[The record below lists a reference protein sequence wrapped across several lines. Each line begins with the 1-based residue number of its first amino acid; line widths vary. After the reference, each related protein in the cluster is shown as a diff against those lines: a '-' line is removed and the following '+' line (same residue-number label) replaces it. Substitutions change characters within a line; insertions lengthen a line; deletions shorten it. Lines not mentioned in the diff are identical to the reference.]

1 MLEPKFKIN
10 DEVVFRKYDPALA
23 IPTIDMLLTRL
34 SEERGVIVG
43 VNQTLNLK
51 TKEEKVSYMIKLEK
65 SKTTYEVVEK
75 FVNFSQSIDED

>member
-10 DEVVFRKYDPALA
+10 DEVVFRKYDPTPV
-23 IPTIDMLLTRL
+23 IPTIDIIITRPR
-34 SEERGVIVG
+34 EERGVIVG

-51 TKEEKVSYMIKLEK
+51 TKEEKISYMIKLEK

>member
-10 DEVVFRKYDPALA
+10 DEVIFRKYDPALA